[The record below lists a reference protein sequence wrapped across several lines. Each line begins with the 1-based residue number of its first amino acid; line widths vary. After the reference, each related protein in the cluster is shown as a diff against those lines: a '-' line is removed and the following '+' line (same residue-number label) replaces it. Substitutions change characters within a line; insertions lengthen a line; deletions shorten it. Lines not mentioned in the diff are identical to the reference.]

1 MLIDLHTHSTCSDGT
16 DTPGELM
23 RAARRAAVDVVALTD
38 HDTTAGW
45 EEAASA
51 VSATGVTLV
60 RGTEIS
66 TEAGGV
72 GVHLLSYLHD
82 PTDPALSAIFE
93 RSRSSRSQRAQHM
106 VERISQDLDLTW
118 ADVADHADD
127 GATIGRPHIAD
138 ALVAKGYARDRA
150 AAFATILHPAGPY
163 YVRYWA
169 PPTVEAVAA
178 VRAAGGVPVMAHA
191 RASTRGRV
199 VSLDVIR
206 GLAEAGL
213 GGLEIDHPDHDEP
226 SREIL
231 RELASE
237 LGLFGT
243 GSSDYHGT
251 GKPNRLAECTS
262 TAEVLEEIEHQGRL
276 PLLRP

>member
-1 MLIDLHTHSTCSDGT
+1 MLIDLHTHSTRSDGT
-16 DTPGELM
+16 DSPGELM
-23 RAARRAAVDVVALTD
+23 RAAQRAGVDALALTD

-45 EEAASA
+45 DEAAAA
-51 VSATGVTLV
+51 VSTTGVTLI

-66 TEAGGV
+66 TEAGGI

-82 PTDPALSAIFE
+82 PADAALTAMFE
-93 RSRSSRSQRAQHM
+93 RSRSSRSSRAQRM
-106 VERISQDLDLTW
+106 VERISADFHLTW
-118 ADVADHADD
+118 ADVADQADD
-127 GATIGRPHIAD
+127 DATIGRPHIAD
-138 ALVAKGYARDRA
+138 ALVAKGYVPDRA
-150 AAFATILHPAGPY
+150 AAFATLLHPGGQY
-163 YVRYWA
+163 YERYWA
-169 PPTVEAVAA
+169 PSTVEAVAA

-199 VSLDVIR
+199 VSLDAIR

-213 GGLEIDHPDHDEP
+213 AGLEIDHPDHDEP
-226 SREIL
+226 SRVLL
-231 RELASE
+231 RELVAE

-251 GKPNRLAECTS
+251 GKPNRLAEGTS
-262 TAEVLEEIEHQGRL
+262 TVEVLEEIEHQGRL